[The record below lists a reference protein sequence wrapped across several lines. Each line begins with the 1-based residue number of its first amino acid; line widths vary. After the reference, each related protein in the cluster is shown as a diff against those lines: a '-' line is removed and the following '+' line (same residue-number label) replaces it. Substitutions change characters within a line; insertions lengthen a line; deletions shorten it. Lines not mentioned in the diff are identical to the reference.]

1 MKVSSPHYVLFSEF
15 SHMAGEGRWR
25 FVLQAA
31 DGPDRLEAGDVEP
44 GINGERLQLL
54 TVIRGLEA
62 LDQPSRVTL
71 ITSSSYVRE
80 GIRHGL
86 SEWRTNGW
94 RWERFGQLVPV
105 KNLDLWQRVDR
116 AMRFH
121 QVECR
126 TRRYDSPHDRLEG
139 PVAAHRKSRGVDGIP
154 FLSPLRLQWFAE
166 HVLAPAHR
174 WAAMTLR
181 RWRRSMERPLPVAGC
196 QRLS

>member
-1 MKVSSPHYVLFSEF
+1 M
-15 SHMAGEGRWR
+15 
-25 FVLQAA
+25 LQAA

-44 GINGERLQLL
+44 GISGERLQLL

-86 SEWRTNGW
+86 FEWRSNGW

-105 KNLDLWQRVDR
+105 KNLDLWQRIER
-116 AMRFH
+116 ALRFH

-126 TRRYDSPHDRLEG
+126 TRRFDAPHERLDG
-139 PVAAHRKSRGVDGIP
+139 PVDGHRKRGDLAV
-154 FLSPLRLQWFAE
+154 FLS
-166 HVLAPAHR
+166 
-174 WAAMTLR
+174 
-181 RWRRSMERPLPVAGC
+181 
-196 QRLS
+196 